1 MEDIFVP
8 LFFFSFL
15 SAIIIVPAVLRYRD
29 RARLHE
35 TMRIAIERG
44 EPMPPE
50 LIESLQKGWRTNPS
64 SYRDLRRGVIFIGIG
79 LGLIAMGVAL
89 GQFAGP
95 EAMYG
100 TMSAGMIPGFIGLG
114 FLLLWFFT
122 RNREQA

>member
-1 MEDIFVP
+1 MDDILVP
-8 LFFFSFL
+8 LFLFSFL
-15 SAIIIVPAVLRYRD
+15 TAIIIVPTVLRYRD

-50 LIESLQKGWRTNPS
+50 LIESLQKGWRSSPS
-64 SYRDLRRGVIFIGIG
+64 AYRDLRRAVIFIGIG

-122 RNREQA
+122 RGKEQA

>member
-1 MEDIFVP
+1 MDDILVP
-8 LFFFSFL
+8 LFLFSFL
-15 SAIIIVPAVLRYRD
+15 TAIIIVPAILRYRD

-50 LIESLQKGWRTNPS
+50 LIESLQKGWRTTSP
-64 SYRDLRRGVIFIGIG
+64 YRDLRRAVIFIGVG
-79 LGLIAMGVAL
+79 LGLIAMGFAL

-122 RNREQA
+122 RNKETA